1 MADRQHQL
9 QHDLIIIRFHF
20 FFTFFSIFTKM
31 AEAEANPSLG
41 GYDDDFVSEV
51 EDEL

>member
-1 MADRQHQL
+1 
-9 QHDLIIIRFHF
+9 
-20 FFTFFSIFTKM
+20 M

-51 EDEL
+51 EDELQCAMYLQATTERPYFDEMWSQILQRLP